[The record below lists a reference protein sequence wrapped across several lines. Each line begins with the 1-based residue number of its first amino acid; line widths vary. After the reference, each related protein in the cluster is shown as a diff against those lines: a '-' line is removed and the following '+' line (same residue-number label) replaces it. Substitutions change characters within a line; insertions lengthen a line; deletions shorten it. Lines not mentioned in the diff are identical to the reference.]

1 MANCWPEDTDNE
13 MYLPWECD
21 EYSLQDLIEQ
31 AQEKWFGID
40 FKDLYV
46 SSTRIQ
52 TSGCGCGQW
61 GCHPAW
67 NDYTSFIVLT
77 RKKTPKEGE

>member
-13 MYLPWECD
+13 MYLPWECG

-31 AQEKWFGID
+31 AQGKWFGID

-52 TSGCGCGQW
+52 TSGCGC
-61 GCHPAW
+61 HPAW
-67 NDYTSFIVLT
+67 DDYTSFIVLT

>member
-13 MYLPWECD
+13 MYLPWECG

-31 AQEKWFGID
+31 AQGKWFGID

-52 TSGCGCGQW
+52 TSGCGCHLESSDFEQFLCIKW
-61 GCHPAW
+61 TAQC
-67 NDYTSFIVLT
+67 
-77 RKKTPKEGE
+77 